1 MADKTRE
8 VTVRIAKVVDKTS
21 EVLDRT
27 AKVPNK
33 TANKDAPLKK

>member
-8 VTVRIAKVVDKTS
+8 VTDRIAKVVDKTS